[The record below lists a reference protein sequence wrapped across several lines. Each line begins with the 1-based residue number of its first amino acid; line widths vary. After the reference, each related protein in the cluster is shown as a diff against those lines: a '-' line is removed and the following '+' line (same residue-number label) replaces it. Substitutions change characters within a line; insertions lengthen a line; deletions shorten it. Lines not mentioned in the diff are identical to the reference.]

1 MLTQQSSAV
10 QDFTFTELLSGLVI
24 CEAARDI
31 HRWGNGTDVN
41 PAFLVYLGYA
51 RLELVV

>member
-1 MLTQQSSAV
+1 MLTQQSSTV
-10 QDFTFTELLSGLVI
+10 QGFKFTELLPGLVI
-24 CEAARDI
+24 CEAAQDI
-31 HRWGNGTDVN
+31 HRWGNGTEVE